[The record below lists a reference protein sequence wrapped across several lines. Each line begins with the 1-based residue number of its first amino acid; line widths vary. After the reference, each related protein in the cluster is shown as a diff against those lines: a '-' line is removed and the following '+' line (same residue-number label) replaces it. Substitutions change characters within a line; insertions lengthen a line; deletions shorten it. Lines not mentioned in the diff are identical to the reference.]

1 MVIISV
7 GKVGKCRYRATTH
20 YWPLVLTQWLLRRI
34 DGRWIEVCFRLPP
47 GLFFERKPIFLGL
60 ALLIKMGECTHR
72 LKNCS
77 TCWYVC
83 CKRQSAARRQVVA
96 PPYYCTSKSQRPL
109 CADDFRHFCKKIQSI
124 EPNYWKNEC
133 SFHQVFYLITKVK
146 FAMGSTKPQEQ
157 LVCVCIRVKLRTT
170 LPPISAP
177 H

>member
-7 GKVGKCRYRATTH
+7 GKVGKCRYRAITH

-157 LVCVCIRVKLRTT
+157 LVCVY
-170 LPPISAP
+170 
-177 H
+177 